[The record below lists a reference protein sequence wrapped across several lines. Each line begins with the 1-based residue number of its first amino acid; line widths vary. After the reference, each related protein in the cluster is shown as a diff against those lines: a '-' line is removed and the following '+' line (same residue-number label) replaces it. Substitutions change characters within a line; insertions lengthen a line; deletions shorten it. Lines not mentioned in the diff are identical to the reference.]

1 MTDPKSKVKIWRSEI
16 KPKHLHQI
24 DTTLQ
29 SKKMSLETPL
39 GTIES
44 DSGNHYIDVASVIFV
59 IAVLY
64 IGKKLIDKK
73 IKDFRL

>member
-1 MTDPKSKVKIWRSEI
+1 M
-16 KPKHLHQI
+16 KPKPINTL

-29 SKKMSLETPL
+29 SKKMSLETPI

-44 DSGNHYIDVASVIFV
+44 DSGNHYLDVLSIIVV

-64 IGKKLIDKK
+64 IGKKLVDKY
-73 IKDFRL
+73 I

>member
-1 MTDPKSKVKIWRSEI
+1 M
-16 KPKHLHQI
+16 KPKPIKQFSP

-29 SKKMSLETPL
+29 SKKMSIETPM

-44 DSGNHYIDVASVIFV
+44 DSGNHYLDIASIIFV

-64 IGKKLIDKK
+64 IGKKIIDRT

>member
-1 MTDPKSKVKIWRSEI
+1 M
-16 KPKHLHQI
+16 KPKPINTL

-29 SKKMSLETPL
+29 SKKMSLETPI

-44 DSGNHYIDVASVIFV
+44 DSGNHYLDLLSIIVV

-64 IGKKLIDKK
+64 VGTKLVDKY
-73 IKDFRL
+73 I

>member
-1 MTDPKSKVKIWRSEI
+1 M
-16 KPKHLHQI
+16 KPKPINTL

-29 SKKMSLETPL
+29 SKKMSIETPIGKL
-39 GTIES
+39 ES
-44 DSGNHYIDVASVIFV
+44 DSGNHYLDIISIILV

-64 IGKKLIDKK
+64 IGKKIIDRT